1 MEQMKPIIK
10 LDTDNY
16 IRHAIHGEGRCWAET
31 NCYVDVLIELIHAL
45 GHDPAAAL
53 AFTLSID
60 FEVDQWTF
68 FKYPHKDLLDLYGMD
83 IQELNP
89 WVSLAQHIEEQV
101 NAGRPVL
108 VELDSFF
115 LPDTAGTAYETAHV
129 KSTVAVNEIDVQSG
143 HMGYFHGQG
152 YYQVADDDFRDLFQT
167 DGLVHDR
174 MLPPYIEL
182 VKLRSKP
189 GDISD
194 SKLLE
199 MSMASLH
206 RQLILLP
213 ETNPFIEFK
222 LRFKKDLNWLRQE
235 PIETF
240 HIYSFATLRQYG
252 ACFELAETYLTWL
265 HDRGVTGLHDSI
277 AAYRE
282 ISATAK
288 VFQFKLARA
297 LARGK
302 ELDLGPIDHMAE
314 LWHNGVDPLTSQY
327 LG

>member
-1 MEQMKPIIK
+1 MDQMKPIIK

-53 AFTLSID
+53 AFTISID

-68 FKYPHKDLLDLYGMD
+68 FKYPHKDLLDMYGMD

-89 WVSLAQHIEEQV
+89 WHSLAQHVEEQV

-115 LPDTAGTAYETAHV
+115 LPDTAGTAYKSDHV
-129 KSTVAVNEIDVQSG
+129 KSTVAINEIDVHSG
-143 HMGYFHGQG
+143 RMCYFHGQG
-152 YYQVADDDFRDLFQT
+152 YYQVAGDDFRDLFQT
-167 DGLVHDR
+167 GGLVHDR

-182 VKLRSKP
+182 VKLRSSP
-189 GDISD
+189 DD
-194 SKLLE
+194 VAALLDL
-199 MSMASLH
+199 SMASLH
-206 RQLILLP
+206 RQLVSLP

-222 LRFKKDLNWLRQE
+222 RRFKKDLQWLRQE

-240 HIYSFATLRQYG
+240 HLYSFATLRQYG
-252 ACFELAETYLTWL
+252 ACFELAETYLIWL
-265 HDRGVTGLHDSI
+265 RDSGITGLDDSI

-297 LARGK
+297 LTRGK
-302 ELDLGPIDHMAE
+302 DLDLGPIDRMAE
-314 LWHNGVDPLTSQY
+314 LWQNGADPLTSQY